1 MVSQNYKIKI
11 TQTAQPGSKAVN
23 YLDLTCL
30 ARAFFPSTIPAYMKI
45 SLVKLGFLSHSPA
58 APKQHAL
65 SIPISLLLWSL
76 TRWTWIWV
84 NSGSWWWTGRPGVLR
99 FMGSQR
105 VRHDWATELN
115 WTELMESTEIFCSPL
130 SRLKFYPSSP
140 LPSREV
146 VGSSPVALTILSP
159 SFALLCVCVSHSV
172 VSDSLQPHGL

>member
-115 WTELMESTEIFCSPL
+115 WTELSTTEGYLNTRHNSCLKEITKPFWTKSK
-130 SRLKFYPSSP
+130 SYKGIY
-140 LPSREV
+140 
-146 VGSSPVALTILSP
+146 TK
-159 SFALLCVCVSHSV
+159 SFL
-172 VSDSLQPHGL
+172 